1 MGMDIPPLEEYK
13 RLGAYIQRC
22 ESKVMLT
29 ILSLISPEEPA
40 SVIWLHDGIYLH
52 NTFDL
57 QLAERL
63 CSKGAQMAG
72 FPHLVFKV
80 TTEAPT
86 DGEDPEEDTE
96 SSEEPPIEKVVTAK
110 PKLEG
115 GKQGKV
121 VTNSIS
127 MLKLLKDPSDT
138 AARVKRLA
146 QTL

>member
-1 MGMDIPPLEEYK
+1 MFEDDFI
-13 RLGAYIQRC
+13 
-22 ESKVMLT
+22 
-29 ILSLISPEEPA
+29 
-40 SVIWLHDGIYLH
+40 
-52 NTFDL
+52 
-57 QLAERL
+57 
-63 CSKGAQMAG
+63 
-72 FPHLVFKV
+72 
-80 TTEAPT
+80 T